1 LLPTLIDILLLN
13 FIQITNIF
21 KMALDLVI
29 IILKRMVVHNIL
41 GLTSFRVGIAVGW
54 DRILIPSNHIIL
66 VTGKDKNWD
75 SPAITVITHRISFTD
90 DDASRDSA
98 DQGNIASQ
106 KDTRTAS

>member
-1 LLPTLIDILLLN
+1 LN

-29 IILKRMVVHNIL
+29 ILLKRMVFHIVL
-41 GLTSFRVGIAVGW
+41 GLTSFRVGVAVGW
-54 DRILIPSNHIIL
+54 DGILVPSNHIIV
-66 VTGKDKNWD
+66 VTGKNKNWD
-75 SPAITVITHRISFTD
+75 SPAIAMITHRIPFTD

-106 KDTRTAS
+106 